1 MTESEPDFRTLLDE
15 SEQTPRPQRGDVLSG
30 RVVALDAQGM
40 IVDLGLKRDG
50 VVPRT
55 EIDKLREEGVEFT
68 VDQEVPVVIIE
79 PEDKDGNLRVSVNQ
93 GRQQKD
99 WLTAERLMAAG
110 EMWEGAVSGY
120 NRGGLIVQFGDI
132 QAFVPVSHITD
143 LPRGIPENER
153 QSRLAQLVGRPM
165 GFKVI
170 EVDRQRRRLVLS
182 QRNAQKEFR
191 ERQKAR
197 LLESLAEGQV
207 RRGLVTGL
215 RDFGAFVDLGG
226 ADGLIHISE
235 LSWRRVKHPSE
246 VLNIGQEVEVEVLK
260 VDRESKRIG
269 LSLKRRQ
276 PDPWQRV
283 AERFQP
289 GQSVE
294 GTVTRLAP
302 FGAFVDLG
310 EGIEGLLPSNQIAG
324 RSDVTE
330 NAAVRVRVLN
340 VEPERQR
347 VGLALQSVMAPP
359 AEMDEEMDEAEAP
372 AEEQAP
378 EDLGPDAGD
387 GETVDEQTAA
397 AEAQAA
403 PPDEPV
409 APATEEE
416 EPVTAAAEA
425 PAAAE
430 TDVPDE
436 DAVGGAEAPPQEG
449 EAE

>member
-1 MTESEPDFRTLLDE
+1 MAESEDFRALLE
-15 SEQTPRPQRGDVLSG
+15 SSEATPRPLRGDVLSG
-30 RVVALDAQGM
+30 RVVALDTQGM

-50 VVPRT
+50 VVPRA
-55 EIDKLREEGVEFT
+55 ELDKLREEGVQFE
-68 VDQEVPVVIIE
+68 VDQEVPVVVIE

-99 WLTAERLMAAG
+99 WLTAERLMASG

-120 NRGGLIVQFGDI
+120 NRGGLIVQFGDV

-143 LPRGIPENER
+143 LPRGVPENER
-153 QSRLAQLVGRPM
+153 QSRLAQLVNRKM

-182 QRNAQKEFR
+182 QRNAQKEYR
-191 ERQKAR
+191 EKQKTR
-197 LLESLAEGQV
+197 LLADLAEGQV
-207 RRGLVTGL
+207 RSGVVTGL

-246 VLNIGQEVEVEVLK
+246 VLAVGQEVEVEVLK

-289 GQSVE
+289 GQVVE
-294 GTVTRLAP
+294 GTLTRLAP

-310 EGIEGLLPSNQIAG
+310 EGVEGLLPTNQIANQSG
-324 RSDVTE
+324 IVE
-330 NAAVRVRVLN
+330 GAAVRVRILN
-340 VEPERQR
+340 VEPDRQR
-347 VGLALQSVMAPP
+347 IGLALQGVLSAAASDEEAASPVPPP
-359 AEMDEEMDEAEAP
+359 ADDQAEAEYADGS
-372 AEEQAP
+372 ADESAP
-378 EDLGPDAGD
+378 E
-387 GETVDEQTAA
+387 GED
-397 AEAQAA
+397 
-403 PPDEPV
+403 
-409 APATEEE
+409 
-416 EPVTAAAEA
+416 
-425 PAAAE
+425 
-430 TDVPDE
+430 
-436 DAVGGAEAPPQEG
+436 
-449 EAE
+449 

>member
-1 MTESEPDFRTLLDE
+1 MLDE

-30 RVVALDAQGM
+30 RVVALDTQGM

-99 WLTAERLMAAG
+99 WLTAERLMAAA
-110 EMWEGAVSGY
+110 EMWEGAVTGY

-182 QRNAQKEFR
+182 QRNAQKEYR
-191 ERQKAR
+191 EKQKAR
-197 LLESLAEGQV
+197 LLDNLAEGQV
-207 RRGLVTGL
+207 RQGVVTGL

-246 VLNIGQEVEVEVLK
+246 VLTIGQSVEVEVLK
-260 VDRESKRIG
+260 VDREAKRIG

-289 GQSVE
+289 GQTIE

-324 RSDVTE
+324 RNDVTE
-330 NAAVRVRVLN
+330 GSAVRVRVLN

-347 VGLALQSVMAPP
+347 VGLALQSVIAPP
-359 AEMDEEMDEAEAP
+359 AAEDEALAE
-372 AEEQAP
+372 AEEPTGNEAAP
-378 EDLGPDAGD
+378 EMAAPEMAAP
-387 GETVDEQTAA
+387 EVAAPEAA
-397 AEAQAA
+397 APEMTAPEMAA
-403 PPDEPV
+403 PDEPV

-416 EPVTAAAEA
+416 EPVTAAT
-425 PAAAE
+425 AAGA
-430 TDVPDE
+430 VMDE
-436 DAVGGAEAPPQEG
+436 DEADGAEAPPPEG

>member
-1 MTESEPDFRTLLDE
+1 MSDSEPDFRTLLDE

-30 RVVALDAQGM
+30 RVVALDTQGM

-50 VVPRT
+50 VVPRA
-55 EIDKLREEGVEFT
+55 EIDKLREEGVEFK

-110 EMWEGAVSGY
+110 EMWEGQVTGY

-182 QRNAQKEFR
+182 QRNAQKEYR
-191 ERQKAR
+191 EKQKAR
-197 LLESLAEGQV
+197 LLDNLAEGQV
-207 RRGLVTGL
+207 RRGTVTGL

-246 VLNIGQEVEVEVLK
+246 VLAIGQEVEVEVLK
-260 VDRESKRIG
+260 VDRDAKRIG

-289 GQSVE
+289 GQTVE

-330 NAAVRVRVLN
+330 NSAVRVRVLN

-347 VGLALQSVMAPP
+347 VGLALQSVLAPTEP
-359 AEMDEEMDEAEAP
+359 EE
-372 AEEQAP
+372 
-378 EDLGPDAGD
+378 
-387 GETVDEQTAA
+387 ETVEES
-397 AEAQAA
+397 EAQE
-403 PPDEPV
+403 EPV

-416 EPVTAAAEA
+416 EPVTAAPE
-425 PAAAE
+425 PDAAAG
-430 TDVPDE
+430 
-436 DAVGGAEAPPQEG
+436 ASGAEASAPEG

>member
-1 MTESEPDFRTLLDE
+1 MTDSEDFRTLLDE

-50 VVPRT
+50 VVPRA
-55 EIDKLREEGVEFT
+55 EIDKLREEGVEFS

-110 EMWEGAVSGY
+110 EMWEGQVSGY

-182 QRNAQKEFR
+182 QRNAQKEYR

-197 LLESLAEGQV
+197 LLENLAEGQV
-207 RRGLVTGL
+207 RTGTVTGL

-246 VLNIGQEVEVEVLK
+246 VLSIGQEVEVEVLK
-260 VDRESKRIG
+260 VDREAKRIG

-289 GQSVE
+289 GQTVE

-324 RSDVTE
+324 RTDVVE
-330 NAAVRVRVLN
+330 NSAVRVRVLN

-347 VGLALQSVMAPP
+347 VGLALQAVMAPEEVEAEPEAEAEPEDEAAAP
-359 AEMDEEMDEAEAP
+359 AEAEAAAEAP
-372 AEEQAP
+372 A
-378 EDLGPDAGD
+378 
-387 GETVDEQTAA
+387 
-397 AEAQAA
+397 AEAVAEEPVA
-403 PPDEPV
+403 EEPV

-416 EPVTAAAEA
+416 EPVTAAAA
-425 PAAAE
+425 P
-430 TDVPDE
+430 
-436 DAVGGAEAPPQEG
+436 VGNGTEEERAGDAEASPQEG
-449 EAE
+449 EAQ